1 LYFKYFIAILLQ
13 IVAGIVAG
21 FSMKTYPKYVRE
33 QKGSLYF
40 QRDYPKRLE
49 SLAATKTYKKALG
62 LKANNYTQ
70 TQLNRA
76 IADASES
83 FDIECRLLENSTP
96 GALQDNELDK
106 AAADLV
112 NRVNIVSAKIA
123 IKHVEDALDQ
133 GYLNLPGWQEVSEE
147 MKAAGFEDREPL
159 LTPKQEATWRAFKA
173 IKRQADKKPLI
184 VRDFWD
190 EYIKFKGLNKDSRE
204 ENRIIRRGDRILSFI
219 GEHSVYSPQIV
230 QTIERGLE
238 AYYAHERLK
247 TTKSGD
253 KRSVQGIKR
262 DQNEVVAAINRG
274 ASLNHLGW
282 KVRVQHQLEKA
293 DPKEARID
301 LDKPVQI
308 QLVKHCLN
316 DTKTPHLS
324 TIILLELQC
333 GAMASEIK
341 RLDLEQAMEELNAPV
356 PMLKIGQS
364 EKTKTKTEERR
375 RVVPIVIGVE
385 YIKEHLKQTLEWL
398 KKTSESNHS
407 TMIKRKLVAVTGIKE
422 ASAHCLRHTIRA
434 NAESNDINH
443 SHTSSICG
451 WSGGALS
458 KNAITYGIH
467 RLSTHEG
474 FLEIKKSSMKMH
486 QFILD
491 AIDEPEGNVVNIQR
505 SAKP

>member
-1 LYFKYFIAILLQ
+1 
-13 IVAGIVAG
+13 
-21 FSMKTYPKYVRE
+21 MKSYPKYVRE

-40 QRDYPKRLE
+40 QRDYPKKLK
-49 SLAATKTYKKALG
+49 SLAVTKSYKKALG

-112 NRVNIVSAKIA
+112 NRLNIVSKEIA
-123 IKHVEDALDQ
+123 IKDVEDALDQ
-133 GYLNLPGWQEVSEE
+133 GHLNLPGWQEVSEE
-147 MKAAGFEDREPL
+147 IKAAGFEDREPL

-173 IKRQADKKPLI
+173 IKRQTDKKPLI

-190 EYIKFKGLNKDSRE
+190 EYVKFRGLNPNDRE
-204 ENRIIRRGDRILSFI
+204 EGRIIRRGKRILSFI

-230 QTIERGLE
+230 RTIESGLE
-238 AYYAHERLK
+238 AYYVCERTK
-247 TTKSGD
+247 TKKGGG

-262 DQNEVVAAINRG
+262 DQNEIVAAVNRG

-282 KVRVQHQLEKA
+282 KVKVQHQLDKTG
-293 DPKEARID
+293 PREARID

-308 QLVKHCLN
+308 QLVNHCLR
-316 DTKTPHLS
+316 DKKTPHLS
-324 TIILLELQC
+324 TVILLEIQC
-333 GAMASEIK
+333 GAMASEIQ
-341 RLDLEQAMEELNAPV
+341 RLDFDEAMEQLNAPI
-356 PMLKIGQS
+356 PMLKIGRR
-364 EKTKTKTEERR
+364 EETKTKTEERR

-458 KNAITYGIH
+458 KNAITYGTH
-467 RLSTHEG
+467 RLSTHGG
-474 FLEIKKSSMKMH
+474 FLEIRESSMKMH
-486 QFILD
+486 KFILD

>member
-1 LYFKYFIAILLQ
+1 
-13 IVAGIVAG
+13 
-21 FSMKTYPKYVRE
+21 MKSYPKYVRE

-40 QRDYPKRLE
+40 QRDYPKKLK
-49 SLAATKTYKKALG
+49 SLAVTKSYKKALG

-83 FDIECRLLENSTP
+83 FDIECRLLENSAP
-96 GALQDNELDK
+96 GALQDNELDR

-112 NRVNIVSAKIA
+112 NRLNIVSAEIA
-123 IKHVEDALDQ
+123 IKDVEDALDQ
-133 GYLNLPGWQEVSEE
+133 GHLNLPDWQEVSEE

-173 IKRQADKKPLI
+173 IKRQAYKKPLI
-184 VRDFWD
+184 VRDFWH

-308 QLVKHCLN
+308 QL
-316 DTKTPHLS
+316 
-324 TIILLELQC
+324 
-333 GAMASEIK
+333 
-341 RLDLEQAMEELNAPV
+341 
-356 PMLKIGQS
+356 
-364 EKTKTKTEERR
+364 
-375 RVVPIVIGVE
+375 
-385 YIKEHLKQTLEWL
+385 
-398 KKTSESNHS
+398 ESP
-407 TMIKRKLVAVTGIKE
+407 LV
-422 ASAHCLRHTIRA
+422 C
-434 NAESNDINH
+434 
-443 SHTSSICG
+443 
-451 WSGGALS
+451 
-458 KNAITYGIH
+458 
-467 RLSTHEG
+467 
-474 FLEIKKSSMKMH
+474 
-486 QFILD
+486 
-491 AIDEPEGNVVNIQR
+491 
-505 SAKP
+505 

>member
-1 LYFKYFIAILLQ
+1 
-13 IVAGIVAG
+13 
-21 FSMKTYPKYVRE
+21 
-33 QKGSLYF
+33 
-40 QRDYPKRLE
+40 
-49 SLAATKTYKKALG
+49 
-62 LKANNYTQ
+62 
-70 TQLNRA
+70 
-76 IADASES
+76 
-83 FDIECRLLENSTP
+83 
-96 GALQDNELDK
+96 
-106 AAADLV
+106 V
-112 NRVNIVSAKIA
+112 NRLNIVSAEIA
-123 IKHVEDALDQ
+123 IKDVEDALDQ
-133 GYLNLPGWQEVSEE
+133 GHLNLPDWQEVSEE

-316 DTKTPHLS
+316 DSKTPHLS

-341 RLDLEQAMEELNAPV
+341 RLDLEEAMEELNAPV